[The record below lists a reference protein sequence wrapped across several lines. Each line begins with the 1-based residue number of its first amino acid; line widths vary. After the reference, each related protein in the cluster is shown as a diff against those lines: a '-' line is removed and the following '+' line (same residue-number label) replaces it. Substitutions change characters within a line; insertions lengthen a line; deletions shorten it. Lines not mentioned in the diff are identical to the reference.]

1 MNISKEIN
9 RIIKLYGDKVFIKND
24 IDKNTLT
31 YSEFY
36 NKSLEVLSFLRSK
49 GIKPGDKIL
58 VNLDNSI
65 EYLYL
70 FFACLLGNYVIC
82 PIDIG

>member
-70 FFACLLGNYVIC
+70 FLHVY
-82 PIDIG
+82 

>member
-1 MNISKEIN
+1 MNIDKEIN
-9 RIIKLYGDKVFIKND
+9 RIIKLYGDKDFIKND

-49 GIKPGDKIL
+49 GIKAGDKIL

-70 FFACLLGNYVIC
+70 FFACLL
-82 PIDIG
+82 